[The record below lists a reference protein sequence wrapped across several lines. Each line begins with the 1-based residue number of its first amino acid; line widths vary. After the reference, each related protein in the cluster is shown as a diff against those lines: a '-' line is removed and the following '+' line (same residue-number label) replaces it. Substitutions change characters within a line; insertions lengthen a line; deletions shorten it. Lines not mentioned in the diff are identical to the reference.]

1 MRSDERK
8 GDMADDPPIS
18 VSNYNKT
25 TLLGVSGDEV
35 KTSIPPPA
43 GREATGGGDGG
54 DEDRPK
60 SIPGEGCDNVNRMT
74 DCSCAVS
81 VIVSC
86 VMAGRRR
93 ALHRSGGLGAGPQ
106 HPVAPSIP

>member
-1 MRSDERK
+1 MRSDERR

-54 DEDRPK
+54 DEDRLK
-60 SIPGEGCDNVNRMT
+60 SIPGEGCDSGKEQHDT
-74 DCSCAVS
+74 YP
-81 VIVSC
+81 
-86 VMAGRRR
+86 RR
-93 ALHRSGGLGAGPQ
+93 GDEVEP
-106 HPVAPSIP
+106 